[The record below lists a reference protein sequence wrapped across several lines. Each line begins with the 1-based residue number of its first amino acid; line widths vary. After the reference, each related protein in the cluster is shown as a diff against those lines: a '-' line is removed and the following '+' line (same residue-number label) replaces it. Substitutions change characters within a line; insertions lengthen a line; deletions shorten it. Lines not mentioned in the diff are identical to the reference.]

1 MAGDFADRLTDIEQ
15 KWQEKWE
22 QKQVHKT
29 ERTDAEKYYVL
40 EMFPYP
46 SGNLHM
52 GHVRNHSL
60 GDAPARM
67 KHMQGYDVM
76 HPMGWDAFGLPAEN
90 AAIDRDVDPEEWT
103 RDCIDNMRGQL
114 KRLGFSYDW
123 DREIATCDPEYYK
136 WNQWIF
142 QQMLEQGLA
151 YEAESKINWCPGCET
166 VLADEQ
172 VEEGLCWRCDSVV
185 EQKDMEQWFLKIT
198 DYADELLSDLDQLEG
213 WPDKVR
219 KMQEDWI
226 GKSTGA
232 KIKFPVKNE
241 NRQLEVFTTR
251 PDTIYGATFMA
262 LAPEHEL
269 AEKIAESNDEV
280 AEYRKEALKKDTE
293 EREEKSKAGVF
304 TGRYAENPITGEEVP
319 IYVAEFVLTD
329 YGTGAIMAV
338 PAHDQ
343 RDFEFAQEHD
353 IEVQEV
359 VKAPED
365 YSYEEQGA
373 YESDG
378 DHINSGELNGL
389 DKEEA
394 IEKIIEEVETE
405 GLGEPDVNYQLRDW
419 LISRQRYWGTPIP
432 IINCDDCGSVPVPEE
447 DLPVELPEDVEF
459 TETGNPIETSESW
472 AEVKCPEC
480 GEDARRE
487 TDTMDTFI
495 GSSWYFLRYISPE
508 LEDAPFDVEDA
519 NSWMNVD
526 QYIGGIEHAVMH
538 LLYARFFTKFLRDQD
553 MLDENEPFERL
564 LTLGMVNH
572 PAYNCPEHGWLYPE
586 EVEDEN
592 ICEKSGQEVEVN
604 VMKMSKSKH
613 NVVDPTE
620 LVEEHGA
627 DTARVFILRAS
638 GPTNELD
645 WSEDGVEAAE
655 QMLERVERLVENN
668 EETLTD
674 QRPSLEDGQL
684 YDRIMASRIQ
694 RAIEKVTEDTE
705 NYDFN
710 LAIDELDRLL
720 SKLYWYEQQGGKD
733 EVLSNGIKTLLKL
746 LSPYAPHITEE
757 LWDRIGNENFMLEED
772 WPEVDEELIDEEAEK
787 INAYFDSVSSDI
799 REIIEMINDEPE
811 TVKIITASNW
821 KYEAGEKIL
830 GSINETKDVG
840 KMMDKVL
847 DENLQ
852 KYAQEINEEVVKAVE
867 NPGKYRRDFTGKD
880 LEEKALEL
888 NEKRFEDEFN
898 VEIIVETEENSA
910 EDKASRA
917 QPGRP
922 AIVVE

>member
-1 MAGDFADRLTDIEQ
+1 
-15 KWQEKWE
+15 
-22 QKQVHKT
+22 
-29 ERTDAEKYYVL
+29 
-40 EMFPYP
+40 
-46 SGNLHM
+46 
-52 GHVRNHSL
+52 
-60 GDAPARM
+60 
-67 KHMQGYDVM
+67 
-76 HPMGWDAFGLPAEN
+76 
-90 AAIDRDVDPEEWT
+90 
-103 RDCIDNMRGQL
+103 
-114 KRLGFSYDW
+114 
-123 DREIATCDPEYYK
+123 
-136 WNQWIF
+136 
-142 QQMLEQGLA
+142 
-151 YEAESKINWCPGCET
+151 
-166 VLADEQ
+166 
-172 VEEGLCWRCDSVV
+172 
-185 EQKDMEQWFLKIT
+185 
-198 DYADELLSDLDQLEG
+198 
-213 WPDKVR
+213 
-219 KMQEDWI
+219 
-226 GKSTGA
+226 
-232 KIKFPVKNE
+232 
-241 NRQLEVFTTR
+241 
-251 PDTIYGATFMA
+251 
-262 LAPEHEL
+262 
-269 AEKIAESNDEV
+269 
-280 AEYRKEALKKDTE
+280 
-293 EREEKSKAGVF
+293 
-304 TGRYAENPITGEEVP
+304 
-319 IYVAEFVLTD
+319 
-329 YGTGAIMAV
+329 
-338 PAHDQ
+338 
-343 RDFEFAQEHD
+343 
-353 IEVQEV
+353 
-359 VKAPED
+359 
-365 YSYEEQGA
+365 
-373 YESDG
+373 
-378 DHINSGELNGL
+378 
-389 DKEEA
+389 
-394 IEKIIEEVETE
+394 
-405 GLGEPDVNYQLRDW
+405 
-419 LISRQRYWGTPIP
+419 
-432 IINCDDCGSVPVPEE
+432 
-447 DLPVELPEDVEF
+447 
-459 TETGNPIETSESW
+459 
-472 AEVKCPEC
+472 
-480 GEDARRE
+480 
-487 TDTMDTFI
+487 MD
-495 GSSWYFLRYISPE
+495 
-508 LEDAPFDVEDA
+508 
-519 NSWMNVD
+519 NVD

-592 ICEKSGQEVEVN
+592 ICEKCGQEVEVN